1 MVQVAKRRRGLQAE
15 FDLELE
21 PDSLV
26 DRERVDLPPTAV
38 EREHVASRQRFT
50 QRPLGQRA
58 LQPDR
63 GHQVLAQ
70 TKVGVGQQ
78 LFGDQPALGQL
89 SAELLG
95 PASIAQ
101 PTERVRRSPQGERG
115 LEQRDDLGIPFSL
128 G

>member
-1 MVQVAKRRRGLQAE
+1 MVQVAQLCRGLQAE
-15 FDLELE
+15 FNLELE

-26 DRERVDLPPTAV
+26 DRERVDLPSTAV
-38 EREHVASRQRFT
+38 EREHVAFRQRLT
-50 QRPLGQRA
+50 QRPLGQRT

-70 TKVGVGQQ
+70 PKVGVGQQ
-78 LFGDQPALGQL
+78 LLGDEPALGQL

-95 PASIAQ
+95 PPSIAHR
-101 PTERVRRSPQGERG
+101 TERVRRSPQGERG
-115 LEQRDDLGIPFSL
+115 LEQRDDLGIPFFL